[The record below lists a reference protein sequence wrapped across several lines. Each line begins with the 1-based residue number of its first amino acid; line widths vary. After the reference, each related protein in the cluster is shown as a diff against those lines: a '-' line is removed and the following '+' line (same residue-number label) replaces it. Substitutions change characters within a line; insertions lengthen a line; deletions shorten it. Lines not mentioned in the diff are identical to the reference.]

1 MKKNKYIFVLLLL
14 ISITVVCSV
23 GTFFYVKLNNESL
36 ASDDEI
42 LVMTSCNPV
51 YIATLNVLDG
61 VEGYKVQNL
70 SQPTTGCLH
79 DYTLTTEDM
88 KNLSKADVLVVNG
101 GGMEG
106 YLDDVVAAYPD
117 LTIIDTY
124 EFIEHSAGGIAD
136 FLIEEEEHEEEEEEA
151 AKHTDEDT
159 NSLPLEGKVAA
170 KQTDEVEHH
179 HHDHGANSHI
189 WMNEK
194 LFEMQAAAVANELMG
209 ENPNREETPISN
221 NFFAF
226 SKELNE
232 KIDKQGLDVAMANK
246 SVAILHEA
254 FAYTAQSIGANVV
267 ATMDLDEERQVSAG
281 EVSAFI
287 DEIKEHDV
295 KLVLA
300 EYDYGNAM
308 GKLIEEQTDAKVV
321 YLETL
326 VHGSYDKDSY
336 VEVMNNNF
344 ILIKNSL

>member
-1 MKKNKYIFVLLLL
+1 MKNKYLFVLLLL
-14 ISITVVCSV
+14 ISITVVCSI
-23 GTFFYVKLNNESL
+23 GTFFYVKLNNEQTTN
-36 ASDDEI
+36 DDEI

-51 YIATLNVLDG
+51 YIATLNILDG

-117 LTIIDTY
+117 LKIIDTY
-124 EFIEHSAGGIAD
+124 EAIEHSNGFIGMNEL
-136 FLIEEEEHEEEEEEA
+136 LIEEEELDHDHEDEEAHEEE
-151 AKHTDEDT
+151 
-159 NSLPLEGKVAA
+159 
-170 KQTDEVEHH
+170 H

-189 WMNEK
+189 WMDDR
-194 LFEMQAAAVANELMG
+194 LYACQVAAIANELMG
-209 ENPNREETPISN
+209 PNPNREETPISK
-221 NFFAF
+221 NFFEY
-226 SKELNE
+226 SNKLEDE
-232 KIDKQGLDVAMANK
+232 IDKQGLDVAVANEN
-246 SVAILHEA
+246 VAILHEA
-254 FAYTAQSIGANVV
+254 FAYTAQSLGANVV

-281 EVSAFI
+281 EVSAFL
-287 DEIKEHDV
+287 DEIKEHNV
-295 KLVLA
+295 KLVFA

-326 VHGSYDKDSY
+326 VHGTYDKDSY
-336 VEVMNNNF
+336 IFVQNNNYMK
-344 ILIKNSL
+344 IKETL

>member
-14 ISITVVCSV
+14 ISITVVCSI
-23 GTFFYVKLNNESL
+23 GTFFYVKLNNEQT
-36 ASDDEI
+36 ANDDEI

-51 YIATLNVLDG
+51 YIATLNILDG

-106 YLDDVVAAYPD
+106 YLDDVIAAYPD
-117 LTIIDTY
+117 LKIIDTY
-124 EFIEHSAGGIAD
+124 EDIEHSNGLVGMDAY
-136 FLIEEEEHEEEEEEA
+136 LIEEDEEHED
-151 AKHTDEDT
+151 HDEDE
-159 NSLPLEGKVAA
+159 SHSHGE
-170 KQTDEVEHH
+170 EH

-189 WMNEK
+189 WMDER
-194 LFEMQAAAVANELMG
+194 LYECQVISIANGLMDA
-209 ENPNREETPISN
+209 NPNREESAIAENVRKYTT
-221 NFFAF
+221 A
-226 SKELNE
+226 LE
-232 KIDKQGLDVAMANK
+232 KIDKQDLDVAVANE

-326 VHGSYDKDSY
+326 VHGTYDKDSY
-336 VEVMNNNF
+336 IFVQNNNYMK
-344 ILIKNSL
+344 IKETL

>member
-23 GTFFYVKLNNESL
+23 GTFFYVKLNNEQV
-36 ASDDEI
+36 AKDDEI

-51 YIATLNVLDG
+51 YIATLNILDG

-117 LTIIDTY
+117 LKIIDTY
-124 EFIEHSAGGIAD
+124 EAIEHSNGFIGMD
-136 FLIEEEEHEEEEEEA
+136 EYLIEEDEEHEHEHEHEDEHEEAHEEE
-151 AKHTDEDT
+151 
-159 NSLPLEGKVAA
+159 
-170 KQTDEVEHH
+170 H

-189 WMNEK
+189 WMDDR
-194 LFEMQAAAVANELMG
+194 LFKCQVAAIANELMG
-209 ENPNREETPISN
+209 PNPNREETPISK
-221 NFFAF
+221 NFFEY
-226 SKELNE
+226 SDKLENE
-232 KIDKQGLDVAMANK
+232 IDKQGLDVAVANEN
-246 SVAILHEA
+246 VAILHEA
-254 FAYTAQSIGANVV
+254 FAYTAQSLGANVV

-281 EVSAFI
+281 EVSAFL

-295 KLVLA
+295 KLVFA
-300 EYDYGNAM
+300 EYDYGKSM
-308 GKLIEEQTDAKVV
+308 GDLIEEQTDAKVV

-326 VHGSYDKDSY
+326 VHGSYEAGSY
-336 VEVMNNNF
+336 VDIMNNNF
-344 ILIKNSL
+344 IAIKNSL

>member
-14 ISITVVCSV
+14 ISITVVCSI
-23 GTFFYVKLNNESL
+23 GTFFYVKLNNKQV
-36 ASDDEI
+36 ANDDEI

-51 YIATLNVLDG
+51 YLATINILDG
-61 VEGYKVQNL
+61 VEGYRVQNL

-106 YLDDVVAAYPD
+106 YLDDVIAAYPD
-117 LTIIDTY
+117 LKIIDTY
-124 EFIEHSAGGIAD
+124 EDIEHSNGLVGMDAY
-136 FLIEEEEHEEEEEEA
+136 LIEEDEEHEDHED
-151 AKHTDEDT
+151 HDEDE
-159 NSLPLEGKVAA
+159 SHSHGE
-170 KQTDEVEHH
+170 EH

-189 WMNEK
+189 WMDER
-194 LFEMQAAAVANELMG
+194 LYECQVISIANGLMDA
-209 ENPNREETPISN
+209 NPNREESAIAENVRKYT
-221 NFFAF
+221 AA
-226 SKELNE
+226 LE
-232 KIDKQGLDVAMANK
+232 KIDKQGLDVAVANE

-295 KLVLA
+295 KLVFA
-300 EYDYGNAM
+300 EYDYGSSM

-326 VHGSYDKDSY
+326 VHGDYSGLDYITVLNKNY
-336 VEVMNNNF
+336 AN
-344 ILIKNSL
+344 IKNVL

>member
-1 MKKNKYIFVLLLL
+1 MKKNKYLFVLLLL

-23 GTFFYVKLNNESL
+23 GTFFYVKLNNRQI

-61 VEGYKVQNL
+61 VEGYSVQNL

-106 YLDDVVAAYPD
+106 YLDDVIEAYPD
-117 LTIIDTY
+117 LRIINTY
-124 EFIEHSAGGIAD
+124 EDIEHSNGFVGMD
-136 FLIEEEEHEEEEEEA
+136 TYLIEEEDEEHEEHEEGEE
-151 AKHTDEDT
+151 
-159 NSLPLEGKVAA
+159 
-170 KQTDEVEHH
+170 H

-189 WMNEK
+189 WMDERLFQCQVMSIANGLMELAHDSEK
-194 LFEMQAAAVANELMG
+194 TVIADNAKKYIGQLEV
-209 ENPNREETPISN
+209 
-221 NFFAF
+221 
-226 SKELNE
+226 
-232 KIDKQGLDVAMANK
+232 IDKQGMDKVFTGAN
-246 SVAILHEA
+246 VAILHEA

-267 ATMDLDEERQVSAG
+267 AIMDLDEERQVSAG
-281 EVSAFI
+281 EVSEFLDAIQANDINIVF
-287 DEIKEHDV
+287 
-295 KLVLA
+295 A

-326 VHGSYDKDSY
+326 VHGQYGADDY
-336 VEVMNNNF
+336 VKVINQNYK
-344 ILIKNSL
+344 LISEKL

>member
-1 MKKNKYIFVLLLL
+1 MKKNKYVFVLLLL

-23 GTFFYVKLNNESL
+23 STFFYVKLNNDSKTE
-36 ASDDEI
+36 DEQI

-51 YIATLNVLDG
+51 YIAALNVLDG
-61 VEGYKVQNL
+61 VDGYTVQNL

-106 YLDDVVAAYPD
+106 YLDDVRAAYPE

-124 EFIEHSAGGIAD
+124 EYIEHSAGGSAD
-136 FLIEEEEHEEEEEEA
+136 LLIEKEEHE
-151 AKHTDEDT
+151 
-159 NSLPLEGKVAA
+159 VV
-170 KQTDEVEHH
+170 DEVQEDPSGYFHEAEEH
-179 HHDHGANSHI
+179 HHDHGTNSHI
-189 WMNEK
+189 WMDER
-194 LFEMQAAAVANELMG
+194 LFEMQTAAIANELMG
-209 ENPNREETPISN
+209 ENPNREEAPISD
-221 NFFAF
+221 NFFAY
-226 SKELNE
+226 SKVLNE
-232 KIDKQGLDVAMANK
+232 QIDKQGLDKSLAGEDVA
-246 SVAILHEA
+246 VLHEA
-254 FAYTAQSIGANVV
+254 FAYTAQSLGANVV

-281 EVSAFI
+281 EVSAFL
-287 DEIKEHDV
+287 DEIKEHNV

-326 VHGSYDKDSY
+326 VHGNYGKDSY

-344 ILIKNSL
+344 TLIKNSL